1 MCGVVALLSNE
12 PVNQRLYDALLLLQ
26 HRGQDAAGIA
36 TLDGLQFHMHKAMGL
51 VRDIFRTRNMRDLT
65 GNVGVGH
72 LRYPTQG
79 CASSNQESQPFY
91 VNAPFGIMFAH
102 NGNLTN
108 AEELKQE
115 LYETDRRHINTT
127 SDSEVLLNVLAN
139 EISRVTADRKLDA
152 DGIFEAVSAVH
163 RRVRGS
169 YAVVALI
176 AGKGLLAFRD
186 PHGIRPLCFG
196 SNVTATG
203 EKEWMVSSES
213 VTMVGLGFKLER
225 DVAPGEAIW
234 FDFKGNVETR
244 QCAEH
249 AVANPCAFEYVY
261 FARPDSVIDGISV
274 YGARLNLGVYLA
286 KTVAEE
292 LNLMDVDVVMPI
304 PDSSRPCAQELAKQ
318 LRLPYREGFIK
329 NRYVGRTFIMPG
341 QAVRKKSVR
350 QKLNA
355 MPVEFEGKNLL
366 LVDDSIVRGTTMKEI
381 VRMAR
386 ESGAKKVFVASSAP
400 RVMFPNVYGI
410 DMPTKSEL
418 ICGDGKDAEA
428 VAKELGA
435 DKVIFQSIDGLK
447 NALHDL
453 NPNIPAFDCSCF
465 DGVYVTGDV
474 TEAYLEKLGKA
485 GKAAAKENDEDDA
498 QAGNVE

>member
-1 MCGVVALLSNE
+1 
-12 PVNQRLYDALLLLQ
+12 
-26 HRGQDAAGIA
+26 
-36 TLDGLQFHMHKAMGL
+36 
-51 VRDIFRTRNMRDLT
+51 
-65 GNVGVGH
+65 
-72 LRYPTQG
+72 
-79 CASSNQESQPFY
+79 
-91 VNAPFGIMFAH
+91 
-102 NGNLTN
+102 
-108 AEELKQE
+108 
-115 LYETDRRHINTT
+115 
-127 SDSEVLLNVLAN
+127 
-139 EISRVTADRKLDA
+139 
-152 DGIFEAVSAVH
+152 
-163 RRVRGS
+163 
-169 YAVVALI
+169 
-176 AGKGLLAFRD
+176 
-186 PHGIRPLCFG
+186 
-196 SNVTATG
+196 
-203 EKEWMVSSES
+203 
-213 VTMVGLGFKLER
+213 
-225 DVAPGEAIW
+225 
-234 FDFKGNVETR
+234 
-244 QCAEH
+244 
-249 AVANPCAFEYVY
+249 
-261 FARPDSVIDGISV
+261 
-274 YGARLNLGVYLA
+274 
-286 KTVAEE
+286 
-292 LNLMDVDVVMPI
+292 MDVDVVMPI

-418 ICGDGKDAEA
+418 ICGDGKDADA

-435 DKVIFQSIDGLK
+435 DRVIFQSIDGLK

-453 NPNIPAFDCSCF
+453 NPAIPAFDCSCF

-485 GKAAAKENDEDDA
+485 GKAAPTENDEDDA